1 MLDNFGR
8 KIMLGKLELK
18 LKSKD
23 KLGYQMSS
31 LFHGA
36 LMELLPERYADYL
49 HTSQL
54 HPYTQHLEF
63 RGGEWYW
70 IICCLNKETI
80 KIIIQDTLWDI
91 ENIEIKN
98 RNLTILITWKSYSEI
113 IFQERRYQ
121 EKPIFQGLQKLW
133 NAVRY
138 AGIYIECNTYAAGTQ
153 QRY

>member
-1 MLDNFGR
+1 
-8 KIMLGKLELK
+8 MLGKLELK
-18 LKSKD
+18 LKSKE
-23 KLGYQMSS
+23 KLEYQMSS

-36 LMELLPERYADYL
+36 FMEVLPEKYADYL

-63 RGGEWYW
+63 REGEWYW

-98 RNLTILITWKSYSEI
+98 RNLTILITWKSYS
-113 IFQERRYQ
+113 
-121 EKPIFQGLQKLW
+121 
-133 NAVRY
+133 
-138 AGIYIECNTYAAGTQ
+138 
-153 QRY
+153 

>member
-1 MLDNFGR
+1 
-8 KIMLGKLELK
+8 MLGKLELK

-63 RGGEWYW
+63 RGG
-70 IICCLNKETI
+70 
-80 KIIIQDTLWDI
+80 
-91 ENIEIKN
+91 
-98 RNLTILITWKSYSEI
+98 
-113 IFQERRYQ
+113 
-121 EKPIFQGLQKLW
+121 
-133 NAVRY
+133 
-138 AGIYIECNTYAAGTQ
+138 
-153 QRY
+153 